1 MKKIFGLLVV
11 LFAVVTL
18 SACSSSSSSNLNGT
32 WYEYFKA
39 GDGTMQIVEADY
51 YVAIIDNENMNYQSG
66 KYTIDKTN
74 KRITKEDASDSFDYK
89 LDGDTLEF
97 DKKTFVKKDSAK
109 YKKLIKDG
117 AEIQGKD

>member
-51 YVAIIDNENMNYQSG
+51 YDIDSLFFLM
-66 KYTIDKTN
+66 
-74 KRITKEDASDSFDYK
+74 
-89 LDGDTLEF
+89 
-97 DKKTFVKKDSAK
+97 
-109 YKKLIKDG
+109 LIPRHLQK
-117 AEIQGKD
+117 